1 MRKIVPF
8 NNVLEFGTDVCEIT
22 AISLEHKIRTEDG
35 MISGEFYINGEY
47 KITDGQLERDK
58 FNFELPFDIALGNN
72 YDRNTLIVDI
82 DDFRYEIVDRN
93 KLKVNI
99 DLYIDGEIV
108 PDVEVKEEEIDE
120 NVEDR
125 LDKDYVRVM
134 EDESEVVEEEI
145 VQDLEDEKNETL
157 EEEKEDIDDNDEEE
171 IESIITPNKERID
184 LLDEMLMNNDKENK
198 EMSED
203 TNINNENN
211 NENENENINIFN
223 DVNGEDSYVTYRVY
237 RVDEG
242 DTIDKI
248 IEKYN
253 TSKEE
258 LEKYNNIIDINI
270 GDKLIIPA
278 NDK

>member
-8 NNVLEFGTDVCEIT
+8 NNVLEFRTDVCEIT

-108 PDVEVKEEEIDE
+108 PEVEVKEEIDE

-125 LDKDYVRVM
+125 SDKDECMVM
-134 EDESEVVEEEI
+134 EDESEAVEDKK
-145 VQDLEDEKNETL
+145 VQDLEDEKDETL
-157 EEEKEDIDDNDEEE
+157 EEEKNDIDEEE
-171 IESIITPNKERID
+171 IESIITQNKERID
-184 LLDEMLMNNDKENK
+184 LLDEMLMNSDKENK
-198 EMSED
+198 EMNED

-211 NENENENINIFN
+211 NENENINIFN